1 MRFLITGANGQLGRS
16 LQAALAGRDVVATDQ
31 AELDVTRAEAVEVAL
46 ARHRPDVVL
55 NASGYTAV
63 DRAESDR
70 EAAFLLNET
79 APRILARA
87 TARAGAVL
95 VHVSTDYVFDGRAWE
110 PYDERAAPNPLSVY
124 GASKLAG
131 ERAVTEE
138 NPRHY
143 VVRTAWLY
151 HEQGTNFPLTML
163 DLARKG
169 PVRVVND
176 QRGSPTYAPHLAGA
190 LLRLVETEAFG
201 VWHLAGSGEASWYEL
216 AVELFR
222 RTGTGSP
229 VVPVTTSEFPRPAP
243 RPPYSVL
250 ASIREP
256 RIALPP
262 WREGLAAFVA
272 AQGGTRPRS

>member
-1 MRFLITGANGQLGRS
+1 MRFLITGAGGQLGRS
-16 LQAALAGRDVVATDQ
+16 LRAALAGRDVVATDQ
-31 AELDVTRAEAVEVAL
+31 AELDVTRAEAVERAL
-46 ARHRPDVVL
+46 ATHRPDVVL

-87 TARAGAVL
+87 TARTGAVL
-95 VHVSTDYVFDGRAWE
+95 VHVSTDYVFDGKARE
-110 PYDERAAPNPLSVY
+110 PYDERAAPNPLSAY

-131 ERAVTEE
+131 EQAVRAE

-176 QRGSPTYAPHLAGA
+176 QRGSPTYAPHLAAA
-190 LLRLVETEAFG
+190 LVRLLDTGAFG
-201 VWHLAGSGEASWYEL
+201 TWHLAGGGEASWYEL
-216 AVELFR
+216 TVELLR
-222 RTGTGSP
+222 RMEIPTP
-229 VVPVTTSEFPRPAP
+229 VAPVATSEFPRPAK
-243 RPPYSVL
+243 RPAYSVL

-272 AQGGTRPRS
+272 ALGA